1 MGAGHNG
8 VVYTIKALGRSTNSL
23 AEKNAPLKCFI
34 SLLYIMPAKEITITV
49 YSTPDCVKCKFLKDI
64 LTSKW
69 LEFESKDTFECKD
82 ELKDV
87 NITKVPAI
95 KYTSDDVQTWFE
107 DIETFI
113 KYLEDNG
120 IWK

>member
-1 MGAGHNG
+1 MEAS
-8 VVYTIKALGRSTNSL
+8 V
-23 AEKNAPLKCFI
+23 
-34 SLLYIMPAKEITITV
+34 ITITV

-69 LEFESKDTFECKD
+69 LEFESKDTWEHKD
-82 ELKDV
+82 ELENA

-113 KYLEDNG
+113 KIKLEEESAF
-120 IWK
+120 